1 VTVLL
6 ADEDLD
12 RQLQRT
18 LTHAYERCAD
28 IGEALAAAAR
38 ITPGDD
44 DSWYAEWVATAARA
58 HDLAEASRG
67 AGRVETA
74 TEAFLRET
82 EYYRQAMHYLRADL
96 DDPRLKAT
104 YVEMREAFAHAS
116 VGMPFHVRR
125 VRIPYSATTING
137 YLLTPDDNGAPYPTI
152 VLILGYDAPAEDCY
166 LHAAPALRRG
176 YSVLAVEGPGQG
188 GVLYEQGLHLRPDF
202 EAVLT
207 PVINFAALLPGVD
220 PGRLV
225 LIGRS
230 LGGYLA
236 PRGATTE
243 HRLAAL
249 VCDPGQVDVGAA
261 IRGLLPTSVLE
272 LVANNDAAADPILAA
287 LIGSPQGRRRWLPR
301 MAAHGAA
308 TMREYLR
315 GLSAFTLADR
325 AADIDCPTLVL
336 ETEGDAAGG
345 QSQQLFELLTC
356 PKTLHRF
363 AAADGA
369 TGQSGGLAQQV
380 WNGYVFDWLD
390 GVLAS

>member
-1 VTVLL
+1 
-6 ADEDLD
+6 
-12 RQLQRT
+12 
-18 LTHAYERCAD
+18 
-28 IGEALAAAAR
+28 
-38 ITPGDD
+38 
-44 DSWYAEWVATAARA
+44 
-58 HDLAEASRG
+58 
-67 AGRVETA
+67 
-74 TEAFLRET
+74 
-82 EYYRQAMHYLRADL
+82 
-96 DDPRLKAT
+96 
-104 YVEMREAFAHAS
+104 MREAFAHAS

-137 YLLTPDDNGAPYPTI
+137 YLLTPDDTGAPHPTI

-202 EAVLT
+202 ETVLT

-220 PGRLV
+220 PERLV

-236 PRGATTE
+236 PRGATAE

-249 VCDPGQVDVGAA
+249 VCDPGQVDLGAA
-261 IRGLLPTSVLE
+261 L
-272 LVANNDAAADPILAA
+272 DPILAA
-287 LIGSPQGRRRWLPR
+287 LVDSPQGRRRWLPR
-301 MAAHGAA
+301 MAAHGAT

-315 GLSAFTLADR
+315 GLSAFTLAER

-363 AAADGA
+363 DAADGA
-369 TGQSGGLAQQV
+369 TGQTGGLAQQV